1 MIGPLV
7 GPFIEANLTWWVIL
21 SSKHR
26 NLSDKPPSTHIHRQW
41 IPWTQLIF
49 GAAVQALHFFTP
61 ETNSRVL
68 LDRAAKRL
76 RKVEGLSHVYGP
88 LELETDRFAPK
99 KLLKTWIRPF
109 EMFVREPIV
118 LCCSLLSGFS
128 DALIFTFL
136 AAFPLVY
143 KQWGFSTELM
153 ATTFIP

>member
-1 MIGPLV
+1 M
-7 GPFIEANLTWWVIL
+7 IL